1 MKICQKRSVVVVVG
15 GASGGHGGGGG
26 GGGTTSDHSLQIPIF
41 FHGLDKTCESVP
53 LSLLPLFVERE
64 RQTERERGTKQGAD
78 FWWER
83 EKREKKQGDK
93 GVMRGKELHK
103 DMYI

>member
-64 RQTERERGTKQGAD
+64 RQTEREREGQNKALTFGGR
-78 FWWER
+78 ER
-83 EKREKKQGDK
+83 REKKSK
-93 GVMRGKELHK
+93 AIRV
-103 DMYI
+103 